1 MARAGPLDE
10 LEQARAQLLKA
21 QITFVTARGRDA
33 PPLLLDAAKRL
44 EKLDPTLA
52 RETYL
57 EAFAAALSAD
67 RLARGG
73 DTREV
78 AAAVLAANWKPSARA
93 CDLLLDG
100 LAHLTREGYQAGA
113 PTLKAAL
120 HAFRDEPLSEEEEL
134 RWLWLACQIA
144 RALGDVA
151 AWDEFTARQLE
162 LARQAGAFSLLPV
175 ALFDRLVVE
184 MFSGRIAAA
193 RSLAAEAEAVVAAT
207 GSQLALRTAITLANW
222 RGRDAEAEALT
233 EARREDV
240 LQRGEGLWLQ
250 GHDWGSEIRYNG
262 LGRYDD
268 ALAAAERAVTD
279 PHGLGL
285 PIWALSELIEAAVRA
300 GKPERAVDPLS
311 QLAEI
316 SEASGTDWA
325 LGSHAR
331 SAALLAEG
339 AAADALY
346 REAIERLS
354 RIHTRGC
361 ETLAR
366 THLVYG
372 EWLRRE
378 GRRVDAREQLRLA
391 HERYTEM
398 GMEAFAERARRELVA
413 TGETVRK
420 RTAETLDDLTPQ
432 ELEIAQRAAGGQT
445 NPEIG
450 GQLFLS
456 PRTVEW
462 HLHKVFGKLGIS
474 SRKELRSA
482 LSDAGAV

>member
-1 MARAGPLDE
+1 
-10 LEQARAQLLKA
+10 
-21 QITFVTARGRDA
+21 
-33 PPLLLDAAKRL
+33 
-44 EKLDPTLA
+44 
-52 RETYL
+52 
-57 EAFAAALSAD
+57 
-67 RLARGG
+67 
-73 DTREV
+73 
-78 AAAVLAANWKPSARA
+78 
-93 CDLLLDG
+93 
-100 LAHLTREGYQAGA
+100 
-113 PTLKAAL
+113 
-120 HAFRDEPLSEEEEL
+120 
-134 RWLWLACQIA
+134 
-144 RALGDVA
+144 
-151 AWDEFTARQLE
+151 
-162 LARQAGAFSLLPV
+162 
-175 ALFDRLVVE
+175 
-184 MFSGRIAAA
+184 
-193 RSLAAEAEAVVAAT
+193 
-207 GSQLALRTAITLANW
+207 
-222 RGRDAEAEALT
+222 
-233 EARREDV
+233 
-240 LQRGEGLWLQ
+240 
-250 GHDWGSEIRYNG
+250 
-262 LGRYDD
+262 
-268 ALAAAERAVTD
+268 VTD

-300 GKPERAVDPLS
+300 GKPERAVDPLA

-316 SEASGTDWA
+316 SEASATDWA

-346 REAIERLS
+346 REALERLS

-361 ETLAR
+361 ETQAR

-450 GQLFLS
+450 GRLFFS

-482 LSDAGAV
+482 LLDAGTAVLA